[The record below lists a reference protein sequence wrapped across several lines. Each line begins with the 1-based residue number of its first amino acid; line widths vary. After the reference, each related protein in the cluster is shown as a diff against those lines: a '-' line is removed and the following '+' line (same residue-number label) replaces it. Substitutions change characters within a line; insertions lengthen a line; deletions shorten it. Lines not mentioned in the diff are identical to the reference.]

1 MADVRIPK
9 ETAGGEAPED
19 GGAERQQTGV
29 PRLRTYSADMNRAI
43 RSRGETLSSIALKEQ
58 AAKRRAPPRT
68 ANPVSHAR
76 LFVFASSAFILLGVL
91 LLAGVFFIT
100 QKNDDAPG
108 LPASIIFPN
117 DTALVAAEG
126 NTGTL
131 IAALAAER
139 EGADLSLGEVRR
151 LIIVES
157 GVALTPGEVARR
169 LGMPDALSRQV
180 TDIMVGIHSFDRN
193 QPFIILSVAAYDR
206 SLSALLAWERDMGRD
221 LGAFFKPT
229 AGTLPAPTLAFSDA
243 VVQNVDVRRS
253 QEAWP
258 IIYAYPART
267 LAIITT
273 NEFTLREVMARLG
286 NARQDF

>member
-1 MADVRIPK
+1 MADIRIP
-9 ETAGGEAPED
+9 ERVSAGGEKSGIE
-19 GGAERQQTGV
+19 QQGSV

-58 AAKRRAPPRT
+58 AAKRSAPLRT
-68 ANPVSHAR
+68 ARPVSHAR
-76 LFVFASSAFILLGVL
+76 LFVFAGAGFILLGTL
-91 LLAGVFFIT
+91 LLVGVFFIT
-100 QKNDDAPG
+100 QRQENTQEF
-108 LPASIIFPN
+108 PASIIFPN
-117 DTALVAAEG
+117 DTALVIAPG
-126 NTGTL
+126 NTGEL

-139 EGADLSLGEVRR
+139 DGADLSLGEVRR
-151 LIIVES
+151 LILVENS
-157 GVALTPGEVARR
+157 AALAPDDAARR

-206 SLSALLAWERDMGRD
+206 SLSALLAWESDMARD

-229 AGTLPAPTLAFSDA
+229 AGALPAPTLTFSDA

-267 LAIITT
+267 LVIITT

-286 NARQDF
+286 SARQDF